1 MPTVISTDH
10 SRTAIPTS
18 PPANWER
25 EVPRYRV
32 GRDVRPSPNDRH
44 RHEPP
49 FSSFSDG
56 SVWQQADRPH
66 EAGEIIESTEWPHPM
81 FFPLNYSARQV
92 LNFFNSSQKSRLP
105 RAPWAD
111 GRVRLSDGLSGPLP
125 TIKAPQPE
133 PVRLQPRQAWPDM

>member
-1 MPTVISTDH
+1 MPTVTSANRN
-10 SRTAIPTS
+10 RTVIPNA
-18 PPANWER
+18 PPANWQR

-66 EAGEIIESTEWPHPM
+66 EAGEIIETTEWPHPM
-81 FFPLNYSARQV
+81 FFPLNYSAKKV
-92 LNFFNSSQKSRLP
+92 LEFFGASQKSRLP
-105 RAPWAD
+105 RSPWAD
-111 GRVRLSDGLSGPLP
+111 GRIRLDDGLSGPMP
-125 TIKAPQPE
+125 KIVAPKVQPMRSE
-133 PVRLQPRQAWPDM
+133 